1 MDNIAGCVLT
11 IAITFPLS
19 FLLASACLRGVIRL
33 VTGEENR
40 RVL

>member
-19 FLLASACLRGVIRL
+19 CLRGVIRL